1 LAENRIKGRTLSY
14 EEAKRMKIKR
24 CLGLAML
31 LLMVLCLAGIT
42 EVKAEGVN
50 DPPYFTRLGSY
61 DALKDANKN
70 GLYDTYKL
78 WTDNGTMT
86 VEGKVWSTT
95 YAIRTGVNPASDLEI
110 IRYYSGEILKK
121 DGSIIFDGRD
131 DSGRRD
137 ITGKFVN
144 KDKKQVWFEAVAWN
158 GGDDY
163 RLTVIETK

>member
-1 LAENRIKGRTLSY
+1 
-14 EEAKRMKIKR
+14 MKLR
-24 CLGLAML
+24 CLVVSVLLSLLAL
-31 LLMVLCLAGIT
+31 GFWGISIGQ
-42 EVKAEGVN
+42 AEGVN
-50 DPPYFTRLGSY
+50 DPPYFSRLSSY

-70 GLYDTYKL
+70 GLYDTYNL
-78 WTDNGTMT
+78 WTDTGAMT

-95 YAIRTGVNPASDLEI
+95 YSIRTGINPASDLEI
-110 IRYYSGEILKK
+110 IRHYSNEIVKK

-137 ITGKFVN
+137 ITGKFVG
-144 KDKKQVWFEAVAWN
+144 KDKKVIWVETVAWN

>member
-1 LAENRIKGRTLSY
+1 
-14 EEAKRMKIKR
+14 MKLRYLVISVLLPLLV
-24 CLGLAML
+24 LGSIGTAI
-31 LLMVLCLAGIT
+31 VH
-42 EVKAEGVN
+42 AEGVN
-50 DPPYFTRLGSY
+50 DPPYFSRLSSY

-70 GLYDTYKL
+70 GLYDTYNL
-78 WTDNGTMT
+78 WTDTGAMT

-95 YAIRTGVNPASDLEI
+95 YSIRTGINPASDLEI
-110 IRYYSGEILKK
+110 IRHYSNEIVKK

-137 ITGKFVN
+137 ITGKFVG
-144 KDKKQVWFEAVAWN
+144 KDKKVIWVETVAWN